1 MPTPYDHWRTTPTVE
16 EEDEFP
22 DETDDRD
29 DFDPPE
35 PPEPPE
41 PARYR
46 DCFTGRTVYEE
57 DFMYDPIGRGDGLFE

>member
-1 MPTPYDHWRTTPTVE
+1 MPTSYDHWLDPPE
-16 EEDEFP
+16 DEEDEFP

-35 PPEPPE
+35 PPA